1 MVKLLWPI
9 RFIAQCNLRKFSSGT
24 FCCFFFTL
32 IIMVLLQTW
41 QPYLYP
47 YFVSYSKQIIVQISS
62 NRDREVANRYV
73 LAEKE
78 WRLHKLERRFAQD
91 MCSEKR
97 RTRKDVAWLTVV
109 VNDAYAIPA
118 LVLGDSIR
126 RFSCYKTRIMLIS
139 KDVTQKTRKA
149 LEKVGW
155 STHEVEVL
163 DCDWL
168 DRKKGR
174 PPLHSGIR
182 GTHTR
187 YLAWSYTQYSKI
199 IYVDADIMLMSSID
213 ELFDIDAEFAAAP
226 GSRPGIL
233 DPCFN
238 AGLIVFQPSV
248 QEYKKIFR
256 RWQQIYDDY
265 GYCPS
270 DQIVMWQNFAE
281 ENRWTVLPYAYN
293 VRRMIYRPMK
303 VFHFTCCPPSK
314 PWLSRCR
321 PSRLEARNFDE
332 PITHVNDMV
341 ILFWKYLYEFI
352 AKHDLDSWW
361 RAGGFFKLSQEFGNT
376 SYSECEGSYL
386 MY

>member
-1 MVKLLWPI
+1 MKLPHI
-9 RFIAQCNLRKFSSGT
+9 LRKFSSGT
-24 FCCFFFTL
+24 FRCFAFTFA
-32 IIMVLLQTW
+32 IIVLLQIW

-47 YFVSYSKQIIVQISS
+47 YFISYSKQIIVQVNS
-62 NRDREVANRYV
+62 NRDRELANQHV

-91 MCSEKR
+91 MCNVRQTS
-97 RTRKDVAWLTVV
+97 RKDVAWLTVV
-109 VNDAYAIPA
+109 VNDAYAVPA

-126 RFSCYKTRIMLIS
+126 RFSCHKTLIMFVS

-155 STHEVEVL
+155 SIYEVESM

-168 DRKKGR
+168 AREKGR
-174 PPLHSGIR
+174 RPYHNGIR

-213 ELFDIDAEFAAAP
+213 ELFDINAEFAAAP

-238 AGLIVFQPSV
+238 AGLIVFQPSIKEH
-248 QEYKKIFR
+248 QKILN
-256 RWQQIYDDY
+256 RWRQIYDDY

-270 DQIVMWQNFAE
+270 DQIVLWQNFAV

-303 VFHFTCCPPSK
+303 VFHFTCCPPPK

-321 PSRLEARNFDE
+321 ATRLEARNFDG
-332 PITHVNDMV
+332 PVTHVNDMV
-341 ILFWKYLYEFI
+341 VLFWKYLYEVLE
-352 AKHDLDSWW
+352 KDDLESWW
-361 RAGGFFKLSQEFGNT
+361 RGGEFFNPSQEFGNT
-376 SYSECEGSYL
+376 SYNKCERNNL